1 VRAAGVDSRAAGIR
15 LAPGVASPNHA
26 ALAALDN
33 RERKSFFVEALA

>member
-1 VRAAGVDSRAAGIR
+1 MCERRASIQGRPASGLPR
-15 LAPGVASPNHA
+15 VASPNHA